1 MNYAALSS
9 NDLLAECA
17 GSGTA
22 GAWEEFIRRFNPV
35 ISRSVLRV
43 AMRYGTPD
51 KAQIDDLVQ
60 ESYLKICANDCK
72 LLKTFSLRE
81 PESIFAYLKVVASN
95 VALDHFK
102 SRNAEKRKTETES
115 VMLEE
120 TVVPAGADNSQSSL
134 SPAERA
140 VLINQIDRR
149 LIAVLPASELKRART
164 VFWLYYRVGFT
175 ASAIASLPGLGLTT
189 KGVESLLFRVT
200 GLVREALMG
209 IGAREPA
216 GEKGIQ
222 QAESF

>member
-1 MNYAALSS
+1 VNYAALSS

-17 GSGTA
+17 RSGTS

-43 AMRYGTPD
+43 AMRYGTSD
-51 KAQIDDLVQ
+51 RAQIDDLVQ
-60 ESYLKICANDCK
+60 ESYLKICANGCK
-72 LLKTFSLRE
+72 LLKTFTLRE

-95 VALDHFK
+95 VALDYFK

-115 VMLEE
+115 VTLEDA
-120 TVVPAGADNSQSSL
+120 VVPTASDNSQSSL
-134 SPAERA
+134 HPAERA

-189 KGVESLLFRVT
+189 KGVESLLFRMT
-200 GLVREALMG
+200 GLVREALVG
-209 IGAREPA
+209 VGVRESA
-216 GEKGIQ
+216 GGKGIQ
-222 QAESF
+222 RAESF